1 MAEQKPQMTIVY
13 FCFGDKW
20 QDWEKRGFANRTA
33 SIARELALHP
43 KVKKLIVVNNP
54 TSYPAIWFK
63 RPSEE
68 ARGNNV
74 RLCNSTAK
82 MISAGAGVQVKRE
95 RVRKTVRLGI
105 HRYLVEEINERV
117 DVIEQVRLLPKERS
131 NRFKFAF
138 NNALFDG
145 ALIRMLKSLLSSAE
159 NGQAGNEKVGNE
171 KAGNSQNNNLKSPS
185 TQSFCGQSANEKLV
199 LWLNNP
205 VLAKFIGAL
214 GEDLAVYDA
223 RDDWV
228 HHPQLAP
235 VRKAMESGYRL
246 IRQKSDIVFAVSQSL
261 VETFSDSK
269 PEVFLSPNAIDRDL
283 FDPAKIVPADTAKIP
298 GFEAGSYRL
307 IAGYVGKMQDRF
319 DVQLTAKLARTMPD
333 TAFIL
338 VGPVFTPAYF
348 EPLKQFSNVFFT
360 GRVHQSEVS
369 SLIDLFNVCIMPHV
383 KSDLTK
389 AMDPLKIYE
398 YLALGKP
405 VICTESSDLR
415 AFGNLIEIAND
426 AKEFKEKLLASKHE
440 DALKKESRIAFSKD
454 QIWGK
459 RVECM
464 VKELDRKLIE
474 KALAREKYL

>member
-1 MAEQKPQMTIVY
+1 MVARVTEEKPLMTIVY

-33 SIARELALHP
+33 SIAHELALHP
-43 KVKKLIVVNNP
+43 RVKKLIVVNNP
-54 TSYPAIWFK
+54 TSYPALWFK
-63 RPSEE
+63 RPY
-68 ARGNNV
+68 AQPGTITVNADTKDDHGR
-74 RLCNSTAK
+74 A
-82 MISAGAGVQVKRE
+82 
-95 RVRKTVRLGI
+95 RKTICLGMQ
-105 HRYLVEEINERV
+105 RYLLEEINKRV
-117 DVIEQVRLLPKERS
+117 SVIEQVRLLPKERS
-131 NRFKFAF
+131 NRFKFVF
-138 NNALFDG
+138 NNALFDR
-145 ALIRMLKSLLSSAE
+145 ALIRMLKSLLSSSG
-159 NGQAGNEKVGNE
+159 NGQTGNVQITI
-171 KAGNSQNNNLKSPS
+171 GNSARNQSLSKQNLNKQN
-185 TQSFCGQSANEKLV
+185 TNEQLI

-205 VLAKFIGAL
+205 VFAKFIGAL

-261 VETFSDSK
+261 VDTFSGSR
-269 PEVFLSPNAIDRDL
+269 PEVFLSPNAIDQNL
-283 FDPAKIVPADTAKIP
+283 FDPARIIPADTVKIP
-298 GFEAGSYRL
+298 GFKTGSYRL

-319 DVQLTAKLARTMPD
+319 DVELTAELARKMPD

-338 VGPVFTPAYF
+338 VGPVFTPAHF
-348 EPLKQFSNVFFT
+348 EPLKRISNVFFT
-360 GRVHQSEVS
+360 GRVHQSEVP
-369 SLIDLFNVCIMPHV
+369 SLIDLFDVCIMPHV

-405 VICTESSDLR
+405 VICTESSDLS
-415 AFGNLIEIAND
+415 AFGDLIEIAND
-426 AKEFKEKLLASKHE
+426 ADAFRQKLLAAKPGSGKQE
-440 DALKKESRIAFSKD
+440 SAKPESAIKKEAGIAFSKD
-454 QIWGK
+454 QTWGK

-474 KALAREKYL
+474 KALIEEKYL